1 MEYLSVDEAAAA
13 LGLTVRAIRLRIQR
27 GDMRAERI
35 GVRVWAIPREEVER
49 WRAIGRLKP
58 GPRPIQAPKD
68 E

>member
-35 GVRVWAIPREEVER
+35 GMRVWAIPREEVER

-58 GPRPIQAPKD
+58 GPKPSKASADQ
-68 E
+68 